1 MTMEEALVE
10 GYVFDAKHS
19 ESIDKINKILLQYGL
34 TPNQSKVYLHLTKAG
49 EKTASELSK
58 NLKIPRTET
67 YHLLNSLEQKGII
80 YSIFGKP
87 SRFNSIPINE
97 AMNILIDNE
106 KKRVEDLESKKKTIV
121 SLWETLPEFH
131 SEKTVLPE
139 NRFQSLQG
147 RNSIL
152 VKIEQM
158 TKTATK
164 SIHVLGTE
172 ANFIKFYHTD
182 FVDYLKNTK
191 SELEIVTTFSEKG
204 NYVFEGIDLENIKK
218 LDDNHQDNFSFII
231 KDESEVLFFV
241 NNLDT
246 EFSAMWTDSKSF
258 VSTLESL
265 FKMIWRK
272 SKHILEK
279 ESAELDE
286 KQYEHRLREIEQE
299 KIILDYLHKNVL
311 AKKRERN

>member
-1 MTMEEALVE
+1 MEEILDD
-10 GYVFDAKHS
+10 YVFDTKHT
-19 ESIDKINKILLQYGL
+19 ESIEKINKILLQYGL
-34 TPNQSKVYLHLTKAG
+34 TPNQAKVYLHLTKAG

-87 SRFNSIPINE
+87 SRFNSIPIND

-106 KKRVEDLESKKKTIV
+106 KKRIAELESKKKTIV

-131 SEKTVLPE
+131 SEKLELPE
-139 NRFQSLQG
+139 NKFQSLQG

-182 FVDYLKNTK
+182 FVEYLKDTK
-191 SELEIVTTFSEKG
+191 SELGIITTFSEKG
-204 NYVFEGIDLENIKK
+204 NYVFEGIDLEYIKK

-246 EFSAMWTDSKSF
+246 EFMAMWTDSKSF

-265 FKMIWRK
+265 FKLIWRK
-272 SKHILEK
+272 SEHVLEK
-279 ESAELDE
+279 ETLVLDE

-299 KIILDYLHKNVL
+299 KTILEYIHKNVIS
-311 AKKRERN
+311 KKRKMN

>member
-1 MTMEEALVE
+1 MEEALVD
-10 GYVFDAKHS
+10 GYVFDAKHT
-19 ESIDKINKILLQYGL
+19 ESIEKINKILLQYGL

-87 SRFNSIPINE
+87 SRFNSIPITD

-106 KKRVEDLESKKKTIV
+106 KKRIEDLESKKKTIV

-131 SEKTVLPE
+131 SEKTELPE

-147 RNSIL
+147 RNSVL

-182 FVDYLKNTK
+182 FVDYLKGTK
-191 SELEIVTTFSEKG
+191 SELEIITTFSDKG
-204 NYVFEGIDLENIKK
+204 NYVFEGIDLEHIKK

-246 EFSAMWTDSKSF
+246 EFMAMWTDSKSF

-272 SKHILEK
+272 SENVLEK
-279 ESAELDE
+279 EGSELDE
-286 KQYEHRLREIEQE
+286 IQYEHRLREIEQE

-311 AKKRERN
+311 SKKRRKN

>member
-1 MTMEEALVE
+1 MTMEEALLE
-10 GYVFDAKHS
+10 GYVFDARHA
-19 ESIDKINKILLQYGL
+19 ESIDKINKIFSQYGL

-49 EKTASELSK
+49 EKTASEICKS
-58 NLKIPRTET
+58 LKIPRTET

-87 SRFNSIPINE
+87 SKFNSIPIND

-106 KKRVEDLESKKKTIV
+106 KKRISELESKKKTII
-121 SLWETLPEFH
+121 SLWQTLPEFH
-131 SEKTVLPE
+131 SEKAELSE

-191 SELEIVTTFSEKG
+191 AELGIVTTFSEKG
-204 NYVFEGIDLENIKK
+204 NYVFEGINLEHIKK
-218 LDDNHQDNFSFII
+218 LEDSHQDNFSFII

-241 NNLDT
+241 NNLDV
-246 EFSAMWTDSKSF
+246 EFMAMWTDSKSF

-265 FKMIWRK
+265 FKLIWRK
-272 SKHILEK
+272 SGHVLEK
-279 ESAELDE
+279 EDEEFDE
-286 KQYEHRLREIEQE
+286 KEYEHRLREIEQE
-299 KIILDYLHKNVL
+299 KIILNYIHKNIL
-311 AKKRERN
+311 AKKRRT